1 MHEAEGE
8 CQLVVTEAVR
18 AVMLG
23 LVPWLRAGLPVLLV
37 GPEGCGKAQLL
48 QHCFKQLLVRLA
60 IDLVTQKLRVPV
72 LSR

>member
-1 MHEAEGE
+1 MHEAEGNS
-8 CQLVVTEAVR
+8 QLVMTEAVR

-48 QHCFKQLLVRLA
+48 QHCFQQLPVRLSN
-60 IDLVTQKLRVPV
+60 IHSSQNPV
-72 LSR
+72 VFVFT